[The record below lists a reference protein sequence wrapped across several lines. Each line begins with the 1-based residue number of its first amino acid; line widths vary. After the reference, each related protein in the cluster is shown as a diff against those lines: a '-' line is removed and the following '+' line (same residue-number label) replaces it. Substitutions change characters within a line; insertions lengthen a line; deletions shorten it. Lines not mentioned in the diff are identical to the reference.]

1 MNGEIEQNQRATYL
15 NEFSKRNRM
24 RSVRLQLVGEE
35 IGAQEEAQ
43 HLPLTGVSLDKGDG
57 ALRVEIMLGGQT
69 AADTRHLAHTVASVE
84 RTIKNPAHS
93 RGAQVRHNV
102 RPYCALSTD

>member
-1 MNGEIEQNQRATYL
+1 
-15 NEFSKRNRM
+15 M
-24 RSVRLQLVGEE
+24 RSVRLQLLGEE

-84 RTIKNPAHS
+84 RTIKTPHTRAA
-93 RGAQVRHNV
+93 RR
-102 RPYCALSTD
+102 